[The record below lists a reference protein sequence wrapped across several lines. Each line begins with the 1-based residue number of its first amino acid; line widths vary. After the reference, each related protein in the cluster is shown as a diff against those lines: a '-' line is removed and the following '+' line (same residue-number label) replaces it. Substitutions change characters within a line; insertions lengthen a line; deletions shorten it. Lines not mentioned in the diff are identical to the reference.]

1 MSELSPVDLNNQ
13 SRQRKIL
20 TPAYLQPY
28 IRVVVTLGLLLCL
41 WQGTIWLF
49 SLPSFILPSPIA
61 VLDRLYY

>member
-41 WQGTIWLF
+41 WQGTIARPTL
-49 SLPSFILPSPIA
+49 LSP
-61 VLDRLYY
+61 